1 MTSPS
6 ENHFFC
12 DEAVW
17 LGAEIR
23 KFAEDTGFAPE
34 NTTRLQKIGIRLAE
48 EVFAKNEICLAVSFD
63 DIAFLRDISRS
74 ENPILSEDFTAKTPL
89 VFDEHTVPAKPALYF
104 RKQFVEET
112 FIAQTIRDAAKT
124 EDRILSPELEKII
137 KAGTE
142 NGFGFSLS
150 DEQQNAVRTILK
162 RRFTIISGG
171 PGTGKTTLLLRAL
184 ICLLMQNGKQRI
196 EIAAPTGKAATR
208 IRESV
213 SSQIV
218 QLDSLAKSSS
228 IFQSVFETIS
238 QITPKTLHRL
248 LGISATNTRPR
259 NIFADIV
266 IIDEASMISQ
276 TLMATLLRALPTS
289 SRLVLLG
296 DKNQLDSVEPGH
308 IFGDFY
314 SAEVLERS
322 RVSLEQSHRF
332 DNRRFIGKLAASVL
346 RGDSESVLAMLTEP
360 NPENCELI
368 PCSVENRCSQTKAIL
383 EKMLPIELKNP
394 PHDADPK
401 ILLNALGRTRILTPM
416 TEGPFGKNELNTL
429 AQALFAPNA
438 VGEHFH
444 GRPILITQN
453 APEQS
458 LSNGDTGIILR
469 SRESETSNFRFV
481 AWFLDE
487 CGNVR
492 KIPASSLP
500 PHETAYA
507 MTIHKSQGS
516 EFSRLALFF
525 PKTTHREFYSR
536 QLLYTAITRF
546 KETDESR
553 FALIFDKNAVSDAV
567 RSGQISDSL
576 LAARIDS
583 EK

>member
-1 MTSPS
+1 MTNPS
-6 ENHFFC
+6 ENHFLC

-17 LGAEIR
+17 LGTEIR
-23 KFAEDTGFAPE
+23 KLAEDAGFAPE
-34 NTTRLQKIGIRLAE
+34 NTTQLHKIGQQLAE
-48 EVFAKNEICLAVSFD
+48 EVFAKNEIALIVPAEEL
-63 DIAFLRDISRS
+63 AFLRDISRA
-74 ENPILSEDFTAKTPL
+74 ENPILSGDFSARTPL
-89 VFDEHTVPAKPALYF
+89 VFDERTVPAKPALYF
-104 RKQFVEET
+104 RKQFSEET
-112 FIAQTIRDAAKT
+112 FIARAILQATKT
-124 EDRILSPELEKII
+124 EDRGIAPELEKII
-137 KAGTE
+137 TAGADD
-142 NGFGFSLS
+142 GFGFSLS
-150 DEQQNAVRTILK
+150 DEQQLAVRTILK

-184 ICLLMQNGKQRI
+184 ICLLTQNGEQKI
-196 EIAAPTGKAATR
+196 EIAAPTGKAAAR

-213 SSQIV
+213 TAQISK
-218 QLDSLAKSSS
+218 LGNATKSPA
-228 IFQSVFETIS
+228 IRQSVFERIS

-248 LGISATNTRPR
+248 LGISAANPRPK

-276 TLMATLLRALPTS
+276 TLMATTLRALPPTAK
-289 SRLVLLG
+289 LVLLG

-314 SAEVLERS
+314 AAEALACS
-322 RVSLEQSHRF
+322 RVSLERSHRF

-346 RGDSESVLAMLTEP
+346 RGDGKNVLAMLAGTAPANYELGP
-360 NPENCELI
+360 CSPENRRNQA
-368 PCSVENRCSQTKAIL
+368 SAVL
-383 EKMLPIELKNP
+383 EKMLPPELKNP
-394 PHDADPK
+394 PPNADPK
-401 ILLNALGRTRILTPM
+401 TLLNALEHTRILTPM
-416 TEGPFGKNELNTL
+416 TEGPFGRNELNNL
-429 AQALFAPNA
+429 ARAQFAPDA

-453 APEQS
+453 SPAQS

-469 SRESETSNFRFV
+469 SRENDASTSRFV

-487 CGNVR
+487 CGNAR
-492 KIPASSLP
+492 KIPVSSLP

-525 PKTTHREFYSR
+525 PKTPHREFYSR

-553 FALIFDKNAVSDAV
+553 FAFIFDADAVSDAI
-567 RSGQISDSL
+567 RSGQTPTSL
-576 LAARIDS
+576 LAARLDS
-583 EK
+583 QE